1 MSLSLRRRPRP
12 PRPLGRAA
20 ALAAATALSGC
31 VLDWEKPEATVETP
45 PAFKAAKTA
54 RSAPPIRAA
63 REWSQAFGSPELTR
77 LVEKALEQ
85 NLDIAAAVARIQ
97 QADATARINSSPLW
111 PSLTMNDIARR
122 TQTPATIT
130 SATSTSASTSATTTT
145 GAAGSSLLRTRRANF
160 LQLQLDASY
169 EIDFWGK
176 NQDASNAARLL
187 AHASRFDRDV
197 VEISTIASVV
207 NAYFQVLTAEDRLRI
222 ARNNIKIAETVL
234 RAIKARLDVGTATA
248 LDFSQQDSVVAQQ
261 RASVPPLEQSL
272 RQTKNTLAVLLGAP
286 PESSVIKGGSLTRLR
301 FPKVSP
307 GLPSE
312 LLLRRPDIAEAEARL
327 ESAEFSVLQA
337 RASFFPSIKIT
348 GYYGV
353 QSVALRSLF
362 RPEAIAWQ
370 IAGNLTQPL
379 FDGYNLQG
387 QYLLQQGK
395 YAELAQ
401 TYQKQILTAF
411 ADVENA
417 LIAIQ
422 ETSRQLKLQGE
433 AAAAARRAYEVAEA
447 RLREGT
453 IDIITLSTTET
464 TLFQTEDALAQVRFA
479 YFQAATSLYSA
490 LGGGWSG
497 TTRALELATEDA
509 AYESD
514 KGPWP

>member
-1 MSLSLRRRPRP
+1 LSSSRS
-12 PRPLGRAA
+12 PRPLPLLGRAGA
-20 ALAAATALSGC
+20 IAAAAALSGC

-45 PAFKAAKTA
+45 PTFRAASKP
-54 RSAPPIRAA
+54 RSAPPIPAA
-63 REWSQAFGSPELTR
+63 KEWSKGFGSSELPG
-77 LVEKALEQ
+77 LVQKALDQ
-85 NLDIAAAVARIQ
+85 NLDIAAAVARIE
-97 QADATARINSSPLW
+97 QADAQARINSSPLW
-111 PSLTMNDIARR
+111 PSLTGNSIARR
-122 TQTPATIT
+122 TQSPASIS
-130 SATSTSASTSATTTT
+130 SATSTTASTDTTTTT
-145 GAAGSSLLRTRRANF
+145 GAGASSLLRTRRANF
-160 LQLQLDASY
+160 FQLQLTASY

-197 VEISTIASVV
+197 IEISTIASVA
-207 NAYFQVLTAEDRLRI
+207 NAYFQVLTAQDRIRI
-222 ARNNIKIAETVL
+222 AKDNIKIAATVL
-234 RAIKARLDVGTATA
+234 AAIKARLDVGTATA
-248 LDFSQQDSVVAQQ
+248 LDYSQQESVLATQ
-261 RASVPPLEQSL
+261 RASVPPLEQTL
-272 RQTKNTLAVLLGAP
+272 RQTKNTLAVLMGLP
-286 PESSVIKGGSLTRLR
+286 PETSVVNGGSLTRLR
-301 FPKVSP
+301 FPKIEP

-337 RASFFPSIKIT
+337 RAAFFPSIQIT

-370 IAGNLTQPL
+370 IAGNLAQPV

-387 QYLLQQGK
+387 QLLLQKGK

-411 ADVENA
+411 SDVENA
-417 LIAIQ
+417 LIAIE
-422 ETSRQLKLQGE
+422 ETRRQLKLQAE
-433 AAAAARRAYEVAEA
+433 AVAAARRAYEVAEA

-464 TLFQTEDALAQVRFA
+464 TLFQNQDVLAQVRLA
-479 YFQAATSLYSA
+479 HFQAATSLYQA

-497 TTRALELATEDA
+497 VTRALEIATEDD
-509 AYESD
+509 AYESE